1 MEYKLKIY
9 QLIVFLIPTRNIKI
23 MATTNHITTKWLGN
37 MQFES
42 TNPSGLTLNIDAGPD
57 DGGEGKGL
65 RPKALMLSGLAG
77 CSGLD
82 VAALIKKMK
91 LEVDDFH
98 IETIANLTDEHPKFY
113 DAVTIEYHFHGNN
126 LAEKKLQRAVDL
138 SVEKYCGVME
148 MFRQFAKLEIKTI
161 FHKE

>member
-1 MEYKLKIY
+1 
-9 QLIVFLIPTRNIKI
+9 

-42 TNPSGLTLNIDAGPD
+42 TNPSSLTLNIDAGPD

-82 VAALIKKMK
+82 VASLIKKMK

-113 DAVTIEYHFHGNN
+113 DAVTIEYHFHGKN

-148 MFRQFAKLEIKTI
+148 MFRKFATLEIKTI
-161 FHKE
+161 FHKD